1 VHNPA
6 LSLSAGMYYLRTKSA
21 VDAIKFTVDQNAV
34 GKSGA
39 QKTTEEAGAEQT
51 PAAESTSYARVGD
64 GGEGECISCG
74 A

>member
-1 VHNPA
+1 
-6 LSLSAGMYYLRTKSA
+6 MYYLRTKSA

-39 QKTTEEAGAEQT
+39 QKTAEAGAEQT
-51 PAAESTSYARVGD
+51 PAAAESTSYARVGD